1 MLKDINCLK
10 SLAIRCAITNLVI
23 IGTLRCRSLW
33 LGHAYKGEGL
43 EEIMSSL
50 LSYFPNFILL
60 KMVILLWA
68 KTKLEE
74 MK

>member
-1 MLKDINCLK
+1 MLKDINCLN

-33 LGHAYKGEGL
+33 LGHTYKGEGL

-50 LSYFPNFILL
+50 LSYLPNFILL